1 METSLPNTSLLLNA
15 PRKKH
20 DRSEVGLNQ
29 YLDTSILMKVLLHQ
43 QRIKVNVINTLYRN
57 STGINLK
64 NKMQLTTLNKSV

>member
-1 METSLPNTSLLLNA
+1 MHQE
-15 PRKKH
+15 KKH

-29 YLDTSILMKVLLHQ
+29 YLDTSIPMKVLLHQ